1 MSEGLGRPMNLPSLL
16 GVYLAVNALPDAYI
30 LVDGPDCALYK
41 SHFIHGRHDLN
52 STLLR
57 ISGRHRVAFTNVCAR
72 GVVKEHDEIIRRHI
86 LTLDGL
92 AESGLTLVTALPMC
106 SITGVDYGRVIRS
119 LGGRLSKPAVDIPPD
134 SLTGDWLDGYA
145 QTLSALVRGLG
156 FTRGRRRKGSATVI
170 GYLMDRNEA
179 DHLGN
184 LAELRRMLAALSL
197 KMDCVWLG
205 GQKTLDLRRVQEAE
219 FIISLP
225 YGRAAAR
232 RLAGL
237 TGARLVETELP
248 FGLARSQRFM
258 RDVGEAAGK
267 SRQAEAFI
275 ARELARAIPRLR
287 WIIPQ
292 RFLNRRAAFMGDPYL
307 AAGFADIAEDL
318 GMTVDGFIIRGR
330 KGRGGPKAAGVLYEP
345 PASSS
350 EVRKLREAPLDLL
363 VSCWCEAEWP
373 RPLCPSMEFG
383 FPSYRHHALF
393 EQPFLGFNGLL
404 AFVGRMADALSE
416 RPASRKA

>member
-72 GVVKEHDEIIRRHI
+72 GVVKEHDEIIRRQI

-119 LGGRLSKPAVDIPPD
+119 LGGRLGKPAVDIPPD

-156 FTRGRRRKGSATVI
+156 FTRGRRRKGSAAVI

-197 KMDCVWLG
+197 RMDCVWLG
-205 GQKTLDLRRVQEAE
+205 GQKALDLRRAQEAE

-225 YGRAAAR
+225 TAGPR
-232 RLAGL
+232 R
-237 TGARLVETELP
+237 GA
-248 FGLARSQRFM
+248 
-258 RDVGEAAGK
+258 
-267 SRQAEAFI
+267 
-275 ARELARAIPRLR
+275 
-287 WIIPQ
+287 W
-292 RFLNRRAAFMGDPYL
+292 
-307 AAGFADIAEDL
+307 
-318 GMTVDGFIIRGR
+318 
-330 KGRGGPKAAGVLYEP
+330 
-345 PASSS
+345 PA
-350 EVRKLREAPLDLL
+350 
-363 VSCWCEAEWP
+363 
-373 RPLCPSMEFG
+373 
-383 FPSYRHHALF
+383 
-393 EQPFLGFNGLL
+393 
-404 AFVGRMADALSE
+404 
-416 RPASRKA
+416 

>member
-156 FTRGRRRKGSATVI
+156 FTRGRRRKGSAAVI

-197 KMDCVWLG
+197 RMDCVWLG
-205 GQKTLDLRRVQEAE
+205 GQKALDLRRAQEAE

-258 RDVGEAAGK
+258 RDVGEAAVK

-330 KGRGGPKAAGVLYEP
+330 KGHGGPKAAGVLYEP
-345 PASSS
+345 PASSG
-350 EVRKLREAPLDLL
+350 EVRRLQEAPLDLL
-363 VSCWCEAEWP
+363 VSCWCDTEWP
-373 RPLCPSMEFG
+373 QPRCPSMEFG

-404 AFVGRMADALSE
+404 AFVGRMADTLSE
-416 RPASRKA
+416 RPASR